1 MSTYI
6 YIYHYFIL
14 ACSKYAEIL
23 AAQGCLDT
31 AMGYLMAVNEQV
43 RPALVNFFLL
53 LHSHG

>member
-1 MSTYI
+1 MSTYS
-6 YIYHYFIL
+6 YTYHYSFL

-43 RPALVNFFLL
+43 RPALVDFFLL